1 MIRFRK
7 LGAAYITPAGLIDP
21 CNDDSRASVEV
32 VAARDRSRVEA
43 FAKQHGI
50 PNVFDNYQEVVK
62 YLNINAIYNPQ
73 PTIHNPLQIGL
84 HHELNICVST
94 TDEYCCPK
102 FHK

>member
-1 MIRFRK
+1 MIRFRT

-62 YLNINAIYNPQ
+62 YLNINAIYNSL
-73 PTIHNPLQIGL
+73 HIGL
-84 HHELNICVST
+84 HHERTICVST

-102 FHK
+102 FHE